1 MRLSMMYLLIVGDGD
16 GESDGESESGGK
28 SERAKNICISSCYS

>member
-16 GESDGESESGGK
+16 GESDGESESDCE

>member
-16 GESDGESESGGK
+16 GESDGESENDGE
-28 SERAKNICISSCYS
+28 SERAKNICIFSCYS

>member
-16 GESDGESESGGK
+16 GESDGESESGGE